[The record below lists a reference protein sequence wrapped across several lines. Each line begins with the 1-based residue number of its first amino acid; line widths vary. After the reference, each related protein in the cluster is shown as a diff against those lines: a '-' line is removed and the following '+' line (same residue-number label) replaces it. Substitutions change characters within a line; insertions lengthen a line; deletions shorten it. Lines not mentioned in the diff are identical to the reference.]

1 MVLIAQFEKKKK
13 KTTVLI
19 VFLKWFGFLFQQHMM
34 TPSHSQPT
42 PVPTSVP
49 QQPHVMSMSPSTPGP
64 PMTPVDMGGIVP
76 QLQ

>member
-1 MVLIAQFEKKKK
+1 M
-13 KTTVLI
+13 